1 MEETKEKGE
10 KDEEEEEEEEG
21 KEEDERATALAIA
34 ARWLTRSLGRTR
46 SGGIKEIR

>member
-21 KEEDERATALAIA
+21 KEEDDRATALAIA

>member
-1 MEETKEKGE
+1 ME
-10 KDEEEEEEEEG
+10 EEEEEEEEG